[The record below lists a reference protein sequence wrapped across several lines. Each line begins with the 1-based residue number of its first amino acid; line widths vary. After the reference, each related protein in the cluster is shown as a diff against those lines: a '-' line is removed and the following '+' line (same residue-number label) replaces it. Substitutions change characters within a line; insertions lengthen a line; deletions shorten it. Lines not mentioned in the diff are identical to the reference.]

1 MPRLTNA
8 DVDHIRL
15 GGDARVLANK
25 FGVSSMT
32 IYRIR
37 NGGNSAYQRL
47 QMGWNGSD
55 ASARARHAAMKQAAK
70 RVR

>member
-1 MPRLTNA
+1 
-8 DVDHIRL
+8 
-15 GGDARVLANK
+15 VLAKK

-37 NGGNSAYQRL
+37 NGGNSAYQRM

>member
-15 GGDARVLANK
+15 GGDARVLAKK

-37 NGGNSAYQRL
+37 NGGNSAYQRM

-55 ASARARHAAMKQAAK
+55 ASDRARNAAMKQAAK